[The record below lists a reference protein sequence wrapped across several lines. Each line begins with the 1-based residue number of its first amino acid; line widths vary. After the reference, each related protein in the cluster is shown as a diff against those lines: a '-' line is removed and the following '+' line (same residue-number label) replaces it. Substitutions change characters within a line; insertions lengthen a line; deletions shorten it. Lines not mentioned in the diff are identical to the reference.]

1 MSTPLRIATRGS
13 RQVLAQSSAVAAAL
27 RAATGRDVE
36 LVEVNTTGDIRADVP
51 LHSMG
56 GQGVFVK
63 EVQFAVLDGRADL
76 AAHSAKDL
84 PSAPADGLS
93 IAAFTERRDPR
104 DALIGSTLGDLAQGA
119 TVASGSVRRRAQ
131 LRRVRPDLEFAEL
144 RGNIDTRLSKIP
156 DGGAIVMA
164 VAALQ
169 ILEMT
174 DRITE
179 MLGID
184 EFVPAVGQGCV
195 AIECRSDDVDTI
207 AALATVDHAGTRHDV
222 EVERAFLAELGS
234 GCSLPVGG
242 HVVGRVLHTFLAN
255 LDSGVSVSDQIE
267 LSGNVEADINLASAA
282 AASSHRAVS

>member
-1 MSTPLRIATRGS
+1 MSTPLRIATRAS
-13 RQVLAQSSAVAAAL
+13 RQALAQSSAAAAAL
-27 RAATGRDVE
+27 RAATGREVE
-36 LVEVNTTGDIRADVP
+36 LVEVNTTGDIRVDVP
-51 LHSMG
+51 LHTMG

-63 EVQFAVLDGRADL
+63 EVQLAVLDGRADL

-84 PSAPADGLS
+84 PSAPADGLT

-104 DALIGSTLGDLAQGA
+104 DALIGSTLGDLAEGA

-131 LRRVRPDLEFAEL
+131 LRRVRPDLAFAEL

-174 DRITE
+174 DRLTE
-179 MLGID
+179 TLGID

-195 AIECRSDDVDTI
+195 AIECRSDDAATI
-207 AALATVDHAGTRHDV
+207 AALAMIDHAVTRHDV

-242 HVVGRVLHTFLAN
+242 HVVDGVLRTFLAN

-267 LSGNVEADINLASAA
+267 LSGVVEADVDLARAA
-282 AASSHRAVS
+282 AASAHGAVS

>member
-13 RQVLAQSSAVAAAL
+13 RQALAQSNAAA
-27 RAATGRDVE
+27 RALEIATGRTIE
-36 LVEVNTTGDIRADVP
+36 LIEIATTGDVRADVP
-51 LHSMG
+51 LHTMG

-63 EVQFAVLDGRADL
+63 EVQRAVLDGRADI

-84 PSAPADGLS
+84 PSAPADGLT
-93 IAAFTERRDPR
+93 IAAFCERRDPR
-104 DALIGSTLGDLAQGA
+104 DALIGSTLDGLAEGA
-119 TVASGSVRRRAQ
+119 MVASGSVRRRAQ
-131 LRRVRPDLEFAEL
+131 LSHARPDLAFAEL

-179 MLGID
+179 ILDID
-184 EFVPAVGQGCV
+184 DFVPAVGQGCV
-195 AIECRSDDVDTI
+195 AIECRSDDADTL
-207 AALATVDHAGTRHDV
+207 AALAMIDHTATRHAV

-242 HVVGRVLHTFLAN
+242 HVVDGVLRTFLA
-255 LDSGVSVSDQIE
+255 DTDTGVAISDHIE
-267 LSGNVEADINLASAA
+267 LPGGSADLEIAAEAARSSQAA
-282 AASSHRAVS
+282 LS